1 LFALSI
7 CQVLLL
13 VREVHCKGDEPL
25 LRCGNIA
32 QSTYLRAMEGFE
44 VRHPGTLVD
53 ALTMQGGY
61 TTRTRARKAIKNGA
75 VKLEGNVVRIPS
87 TAVEPGMN
95 ITHDRGRKTV
105 SNGPGQSMRDSGRF
119 NTKSAR
125 SPSKPPFDV
134 VYEDDNFLAYIK
146 PSGWVTAAPNPQVT
160 TSYSRMKNWLELQG
174 RGNRD
179 LHFVNKLMKDVSGIC
194 LIAKNKIWRE
204 HLQENWNDFRQG
216 IYILVEG
223 HLPPDDEL
231 ECSEENGDR
240 VQVQY
245 RTMRATQKHTL
256 LKVDAPI
263 EAIQLIMP
271 SLRRESCI
279 IIGKGKT
286 APDPLKREGVH
297 MFALE
302 VSGPKGG
309 EIMVKSR
316 VPREFLGLMK
326 GGETPKPNKRRNAEV
341 KFGKS
346 DRGDRPLVRRPRST
360 DNWDVKKTDKPA
372 ETKFEKKFEK
382 SAETKP
388 VETKIVTKV
397 EKPVETKPVEKKI
410 VTKVEKPVETKV
422 AKPAAKKVAKPAVKK
437 AAKPAAKK
445 VAKPAAKKVAK
456 PAAKKAAKPAAKKV
470 AKPAAK
476 KAAKPVAKKAAKPAA
491 KKAAKKD

>member
-1 LFALSI
+1 
-7 CQVLLL
+7 
-13 VREVHCKGDEPL
+13 
-25 LRCGNIA
+25 
-32 QSTYLRAMEGFE
+32 MEGFE

-87 TAVEPGMN
+87 TVVEPGMN
-95 ITHDRGRKTV
+95 VTHDRGRKTV
-105 SNGPGQSMRDSGRF
+105 RKTPGQSMRDPGRF
-119 NTKSAR
+119 NTRTTR
-125 SPSKPPFDV
+125 SSSKPPFDV
-134 VYEDDNFLAYIK
+134 VYEDDDFLAYIK
-146 PSGWVTAAPNPQVT
+146 PSGWVTAAPNPKVT
-160 TSYSRMKNWLELQG
+160 TSYSRMKNWLEQQG
-174 RGNRD
+174 SGNRD

-194 LIAKNKIWRE
+194 LIAKNKFWRE

-286 APDPLKREGVH
+286 APDPLNREGVH

-302 VSGPKGG
+302 VTGPNGR

-346 DRGDRPLVRRPRST
+346 DRGQRPLVRRPRST
-360 DNWDVKKTDKPA
+360 DNWDLKT
-372 ETKFEKKFEK
+372 TG
-382 SAETKP
+382 
-388 VETKIVTKV
+388 
-397 EKPVETKPVEKKI
+397 KPVEKNA
-410 VTKVEKPVETKV
+410 EKPVV
-422 AKPAAKKVAKPAVKK
+422 KPFEKKVAKPSVKK
-437 AAKPAAKK
+437 AKPKAKK
-445 VAKPAAKKVAK
+445 I
-456 PAAKKAAKPAAKKV
+456 
-470 AKPAAK
+470 
-476 KAAKPVAKKAAKPAA
+476 
-491 KKAAKKD
+491 KAAKKD

>member
-25 LRCGNIA
+25 LPCGNIA

-95 ITHDRGRKTV
+95 VTHDRGRKTV
-105 SNGPGQSMRDSGRF
+105 RNGPGQSMRDSGRF
-119 NTKSAR
+119 NTKTAR

-302 VSGPKGG
+302 VSGPNGG
-309 EIMVKSR
+309 EVMVKSR

-326 GGETPKPNKRRNAEV
+326 GGESPKPNKRRNAEV

-360 DNWDVKKTDKPA
+360 DKWDVKKTDKPA
-372 ETKFEKKFEK
+372 ETKFEKPFAKPAEKKFEK
-382 SAETKP
+382 SFDA
-388 VETKIVTKV
+388 
-397 EKPVETKPVEKKI
+397 KPVEKKI
-410 VTKVEKPVETKV
+410 VTKVEKPVE
-422 AKPAAKKVAKPAVKK
+422 
-437 AAKPAAKK
+437 
-445 VAKPAAKKVAK
+445 AK
-456 PAAKKAAKPAAKKV
+456 PAAKKAAA
-470 AKPAAK
+470 PAAK

-491 KKAAKKD
+491 KKAAAPVAKKAAKPAAKKAAKPVAKKVAKPVAKKVAKPVAKKAAKPAAKKD

>member
-1 LFALSI
+1 
-7 CQVLLL
+7 
-13 VREVHCKGDEPL
+13 
-25 LRCGNIA
+25 
-32 QSTYLRAMEGFE
+32 MEGFE

-87 TAVEPGMN
+87 TVVEPGMN
-95 ITHDRGRKTV
+95 VTHDRGRKTV
-105 SNGPGQSMRDSGRF
+105 IKNPGQSMRDPGRF
-119 NTKSAR
+119 NTRTTRA
-125 SPSKPPFDV
+125 PSKPPFDV
-134 VYEDDNFLAYIK
+134 VYEDKDFLAYIK
-146 PSGWVTAAPNPQVT
+146 PSGWVTASPNPKVT
-160 TSYSRMKNWLELQG
+160 TSYSRMKRWLEQQG
-174 RGNRD
+174 SGNRD
-179 LHFVNKLMKDVSGIC
+179 LHFVNKLRKDVSGIC
-194 LIAKNKIWRE
+194 LIAKNKLWRE
-204 HLQENWNDFRQG
+204 HLQENWYDFRQG

-279 IIGKGKT
+279 IIGKGNT
-286 APDPLKREGVH
+286 APDPLSREGVH

-302 VSGPKGG
+302 VTGPKGR

-316 VPREFLGLMK
+316 VPRESLGLMK
-326 GGETPKPNKRRNAEV
+326 GGETPKPTKRRNAEV

-360 DNWDVKKTDKPA
+360 DNWDVKTT
-372 ETKFEKKFEK
+372 ENSVGKKL
-382 SAETKP
+382 T
-388 VETKIVTKV
+388 
-397 EKPVETKPVEKKI
+397 EKPVVKPFEKKI
-410 VTKVEKPVETKV
+410 VTKVEKPVAKKAE
-422 AKPAAKKVAKPAVKK
+422 KPAAKK
-437 AAKPAAKK
+437 
-445 VAKPAAKKVAK
+445 
-456 PAAKKAAKPAAKKV
+456 
-470 AKPAAK
+470 
-476 KAAKPVAKKAAKPAA
+476 
-491 KKAAKKD
+491 D